1 MHLWY
6 ICLAPFIRTQIES
19 LVHTM
24 KIWWRAFEFSVW
36 KWLKVITW
44 PISIQFKITSNQSE
58 FKVKM
63 HDNFKL
69 PVNANDQSQSYH
81 SSAKSTPALAYPLP
95 SPINMSCYLLYVA
108 FYKTVDISGKHHPV
122 EENHVQWI
130 HVPRLGTSCGM
141 AAGFIVFSGHPYLC
155 SLCNFPSKGII

>member
-1 MHLWY
+1 MHLWF
-6 ICLAPFIRTQIES
+6 ICLAPFVRTQIES

-63 HDNFKL
+63 HYNFKL

-81 SSAKSTPALAYPLP
+81 SSAKSTPALAYPFNWT
-95 SPINMSCYLLYVA
+95 SPKLFSPANWNVLVSVRMR
-108 FYKTVDISGKHHPV
+108 K
-122 EENHVQWI
+122 N
-130 HVPRLGTSCGM
+130 
-141 AAGFIVFSGHPYLC
+141 AAITLC
-155 SLCNFPSKGII
+155 SRDPDGRATVCLITETKLQRSRKGASCPFRLPRFHFQYES